1 MTPESVKQSI
11 AEGRLEEALQSLVN
25 LLESNPN
32 AGELVQAARVN
43 QADLYQLK
51 AQMIKGTVSND
62 EARLINNQ
70 VADNAL
76 LILGR
81 FQQGKTT
88 LTDPVPVHEHKN
100 AWRYF
105 AVGGSVTLIAA
116 FVVWNVVVRKSNK
129 AVCPSFG
136 NNASLRVL
144 ILPMRQTGTLQN
156 EEPELEIMDGLNK
169 YIGKTPG
176 LSAIADVNENY
187 DIEDNYPNPEEA
199 AAIARQCNAQMI
211 VWGRFNQ
218 NAPNNYRLDV
228 QYKLLDAAG
237 VRAGG
242 DTTINRLLTVTDEGE
257 WTHDAAAVVR
267 LLYAVIAN
275 QANVRIASEV
285 LDELTKPDMK
295 MSANAI
301 DTTINLVLADAY
313 IMKGE
318 PEKAVVIFDQILNVY
333 PGQKTA
339 LTKRGALLFEQ
350 KDFVGAARD
359 LEAAAPDPKSID
371 PHLQEIRIE
380 AYLKSGQTE
389 KAGQDI
395 ETMQEKGVKDD
406 VWINTK
412 KEELLNVSTKLLQEL
427 KPLNELAASPKASD
441 KTRIKAGR
449 ANLATGDNTKA
460 IKNANNILDHNP
472 KSSEAIA
479 LKVEALV
486 AKGDTGLALDLLRQ
500 AQKAGVALQE
510 LELAPRTKA
519 AVKSKLPEK
528 Q

>member
-1 MTPESVKQSI
+1 LRFSFIMTPESVKQSI
-11 AEGRLEEALQSLVN
+11 AEGRLEEALQALVA

-32 AGELVQAARVN
+32 AGELAQAARVN

-51 AQMIKGTVSND
+51 AQTIKGTVSNE

-88 LTDPVPVHEHKN
+88 LSDPIPVRERAN
-100 AWRYF
+100 AWRYIALGG
-105 AVGGSVTLIAA
+105 AVALIAA
-116 FVVWNVVVRKSNK
+116 FLFWNIRNRKN
-129 AVCPSFG
+129 AETECPTFG
-136 NNASLRVL
+136 KNAALRVL

-187 DIEDNYPNPEEA
+187 NIEDNYPNPEEA
-199 AAIARQCNAQMI
+199 AIIARNCNAQMI

-242 DTTINRLLTVTDEGE
+242 DTTINRLLTVTDEGA

-267 LLYAVIAN
+267 LLYAIIAT

-285 LDELTKPDMK
+285 MDELTKPDIK
-295 MSANAI
+295 ISANAI

-313 IMKGE
+313 NMTGE
-318 PEKAVVIFDQILNVY
+318 TKKAVDLYDQILEVY
-333 PGQKTA
+333 P
-339 LTKRGALLFEQ
+339 
-350 KDFVGAARD
+350 
-359 LEAAAPDPKSID
+359 
-371 PHLQEIRIE
+371 
-380 AYLKSGQTE
+380 
-389 KAGQDI
+389 
-395 ETMQEKGVKDD
+395 
-406 VWINTK
+406 
-412 KEELLNVSTKLLQEL
+412 
-427 KPLNELAASPKASD
+427 
-441 KTRIKAGR
+441 
-449 ANLATGDNTKA
+449 
-460 IKNANNILDHNP
+460 
-472 KSSEAIA
+472 
-479 LKVEALV
+479 
-486 AKGDTGLALDLLRQ
+486 
-500 AQKAGVALQE
+500 
-510 LELAPRTKA
+510 
-519 AVKSKLPEK
+519 
-528 Q
+528 

>member
-1 MTPESVKQSI
+1 
-11 AEGRLEEALQSLVN
+11 
-25 LLESNPN
+25 
-32 AGELVQAARVN
+32 
-43 QADLYQLK
+43 
-51 AQMIKGTVSND
+51 
-62 EARLINNQ
+62 
-70 VADNAL
+70 
-76 LILGR
+76 
-81 FQQGKTT
+81 
-88 LTDPVPVHEHKN
+88 
-100 AWRYF
+100 
-105 AVGGSVTLIAA
+105 
-116 FVVWNVVVRKSNK
+116 VVIRKSNK

-144 ILPMRQTGTLQN
+144 ILPLRQTGALQN

-169 YIGKTPG
+169 YIAKTPG
-176 LSAIADVNENY
+176 LSAIADVNEYY
-187 DIEDNYPNPEEA
+187 DIDENYPNPEEA
-199 AAIARQCNAQMI
+199 AQIARNCNAQMI

-218 NAPNNYRLDV
+218 KAANDYRLDV
-228 QYKLLDAAG
+228 QYKLLDASG

-242 DTTINRLLTVTDEGE
+242 DTTINRLLTVTDQGA

-267 LLYAVIAN
+267 LLYTVIAN
-275 QANVRIASEV
+275 QAHVRIASEV
-285 LDELTKPDMK
+285 MDELAKPDLK
-295 MSANAI
+295 SASSVM
-301 DTTINLVLADAY
+301 DTTIGLVLADAY
-313 IMKGE
+313 IMNGQ
-318 PEKAVVIFDQILNVY
+318 PEKAVAVYDQIIQDF
-333 PGQKTA
+333 PEQKTA

-350 KDFVGAARD
+350 KDFKGAARD

-371 PHLQEIRIE
+371 PHLQELRID
-380 AYLKSGQTE
+380 AYLKSGQPE

-395 ETMQEKGVKDD
+395 ETMQEKGVKDE

-449 ANLATGDNTKA
+449 ANLATGDNNKA
-460 IKNANNILDHNP
+460 IKNAENILDHNP
-472 KSSEAIA
+472 LSSDAIA

-486 AKGDTGLALDLLRQ
+486 AKGDTGLALDLLQQ
-500 AQKAGVALQE
+500 AQKAGVALKE